1 MCQPPAHANLRRCGH
16 KHTHTFAQVK
26 YQINLI
32 KYQSLITSWKS
43 SDNHNTNNPIRW
55 MDKDKLTNDGNEGE
69 MWPSHH
75 SANIFRS
82 NCTSHECTMYIP
94 KWYLRNQ
101 LNFSLRCDAMRFGEQ
116 IFIVASFNFR
126 WRNNR
131 YINMRTSMR
140 NFCTLTLRSG
150 CRIPISLWI
159 WYQWCSLR
167 LHACLFIYFWI
178 NQTVLHQF
186 FIICICANFCPR
198 DWQTRCDDALE
209 FNRKC
214 HQARELRYT
223 DRIASHRTIQTN
235 FYET

>member
-1 MCQPPAHANLRRCGH
+1 
-16 KHTHTFAQVK
+16 
-26 YQINLI
+26 
-32 KYQSLITSWKS
+32 
-43 SDNHNTNNPIRW
+43 
-55 MDKDKLTNDGNEGE
+55 
-69 MWPSHH
+69 
-75 SANIFRS
+75 
-82 NCTSHECTMYIP
+82 
-94 KWYLRNQ
+94 
-101 LNFSLRCDAMRFGEQ
+101 MRFGEQ

-150 CRIPISLWI
+150 SRIPISLWI
-159 WYQWCSLR
+159 WYHQCSLR

-198 DWQTRCDDALE
+198 DWRTRCDDAFE

-223 DRIASHRTIQTN
+223 VKSHLIALSKQTFTKHSFIIIIHRQSLALIQLRLLEPFLCCFFFFGHKRASLPFPNLTIKSH
-235 FYET
+235 